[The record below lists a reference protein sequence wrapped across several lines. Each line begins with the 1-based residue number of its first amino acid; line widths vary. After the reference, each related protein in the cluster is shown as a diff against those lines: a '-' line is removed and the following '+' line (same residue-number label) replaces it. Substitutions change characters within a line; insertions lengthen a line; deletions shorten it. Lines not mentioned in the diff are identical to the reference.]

1 MAISTQIQNLN
12 LIPGKSVPV
21 VVHLSQGNVGNTVQF
36 YLYDGDRPYYPTN
49 VSIAVHGVRADNTV
63 FGPYAVSV
71 TSGSNLVSFDIVT
84 AMTSVAGAA
93 IGELVIS
100 DSGQN
105 QIGSANFGMLVETT
119 PYSTSV
125 TYEDD
130 LSIYQRILA
139 YVQSIPGNIS
149 GQIATEASER
159 QSAIE
164 AERTARTTAMET
176 EATTRANAVSTLE
189 SRIAA
194 EETARASGD
203 SNLQTQINQIVAPSG
218 SAPSAAEVQN
228 ARIGQDGLTYATL
241 GDAIRRNDE
250 RNYNAAYLYHENIA
264 ANTYTEKDYVIDK
277 RLMYELGV
285 AVVLTNLSAS
295 QGYFTI
301 RLLDKDNEIISASTA
316 QLLST
321 GQQFN
326 WVYNA
331 KDSATF
337 GKGYDYY
344 LEPLKFR
351 ILTPNKSAYHI
362 SIAYNRSDYIN
373 SLIKELPEIK
383 QRVLGDDGSTVQ
395 RGYITQNGL
404 VSRASSADNLIYTFR
419 NVKRGDQFVY
429 TGGYGWGVVWG
440 YYADGTAVNLI
451 PGSKRCVNYVITIT
465 DENIKTVRGWGTAN
479 GSSNFPDV
487 SFKRRT
493 SEPIEYTV
501 DLYGRGDFSDIQSAI
516 DYAKDQC
523 EQAAITTPVTI
534 HIKNGIYQ
542 LTPRSDRAYVID
554 KGANMISLIGES
566 RDQTIITLTNTP
578 AVNNK
583 ILEVGGHCTIANL
596 TLKNLWNDDGSTYSG
611 SHNAY
616 CLHNDISAGYE
627 TPYVT
632 TVENCYLY
640 SEAFCPV
647 GAGLQSHQTQ
657 VYKDCVFEYNCLEA
671 THDYAQHGALYV
683 HSPSSSTAGDCA
695 VVIDNCTCI
704 SKCGTKALELPNVSG
719 SLSYVDIPVTI
730 RRSIGV
736 TNGSVISNVTA
747 STHKLT
753 SDCKL
758 NSVSDWNV

>member
-12 LIPGKSVPV
+12 LIPGKSAPV

-36 YLYDGDRPYYPTN
+36 YLYDGDNPYYPTN

-71 TSGSNLVSFDIVT
+71 TSGSNLVSFNIVSS
-84 AMTSVAGAA
+84 MTSVNGAA
-93 IGELVIS
+93 IGELVLT
-100 DSGQN
+100 DSSQN
-105 QIGSANFGMLVETT
+105 QIGSANFGMLVEAT

-250 RNYNAAYLYHENIA
+250 RNYNTAYLYHENIA
-264 ANTYTEKDYVIDK
+264 ANTYTEKDYAIDK

-331 KDSATF
+331 KDSSTF
-337 GKGYDYY
+337 GKGYGYY
-344 LEPLKFR
+344 QEPLKFR

-383 QRVLGDDGSTVQ
+383 QRVLGDDGSTAT
-395 RGYITQNGL
+395 RGYITSAGA
-404 VSRASSADNLIYTFR
+404 VSRQTNIGNMIYTFD

-465 DENIKTVRGWGTAN
+465 DENIKTVRGWGTIN
-479 GSSNFPDV
+479 GSSGFPDV

-523 EQAAITTPVTI
+523 EQAALTTPVTI

-542 LTPRSDRAYVID
+542 LIPRSDRAYVID

-647 GAGLQSHQTQ
+647 GAGLQNHQTQ
-657 VYKDCVFEYNCLEA
+657 VYRNCVFEYNSLEA

-704 SKCGTKALELPNVSG
+704 SKCGTKALELPSVSG